1 MTGATAADIFILLLA
16 MASLVASALVGQ
28 EGFSRR
34 LLSVVAVLFGASLV
48 VSGMLRI
55 VPGDP
60 IESIL
65 GEQAPQDART
75 ALSLELGLTNAKG
88 ERVGFVAQYGR
99 FTRGMAAAGL
109 LTLVPDE
116 SIAAAKKAIDDDSAS
131 KKSEDQEKAIQ
142 APSTTERA
150 IAALHA
156 AETKSYRT
164 RLPIRSVIG
173 ARLPYTAWL
182 AFCSMLIA
190 ILLGVSLGVFA
201 AWRKGTW
208 VDGVAMGF
216 AVVGVAIP
224 RPALGP
230 VLLLVFA
237 LGLRW
242 FPVSGAESL
251 SSVVLPALSLGTA
264 LAAVLARLTRASLLE
279 VLGEDFVR
287 TARAKGLSEKVV
299 VFKHAL
305 RCALI
310 PVLTIIGLQL
320 GAVLAGAVITE
331 RIFVWPGIGLLLLE
345 SIRQL
350 DVPIVQGTVLTIAF
364 GYVLAN
370 LLTDIAYRVVDPRLR
385 GREEA

>member
-1 MTGATAADIFILLLA
+1 MTGATAVDICILLAAL
-16 MASLVASALVGQ
+16 ASLVASALVGQ
-28 EGFSRR
+28 EGVSRR

-75 ALSLELGLTNAKG
+75 ALSLELGLTNAAG
-88 ERVGFVAQYGR
+88 ERVGFIAQYGR

-109 LTLVPDE
+109 LAFVPDE
-116 SIAAAKKAIDDDSAS
+116 SIAAAKKAVDDVTGAQVSEVAPVPPSAA
-131 KKSEDQEKAIQ
+131 Q
-142 APSTTERA
+142 RA

-242 FPVSGAESL
+242 FPVSGADSL

-385 GREEA
+385 GREET